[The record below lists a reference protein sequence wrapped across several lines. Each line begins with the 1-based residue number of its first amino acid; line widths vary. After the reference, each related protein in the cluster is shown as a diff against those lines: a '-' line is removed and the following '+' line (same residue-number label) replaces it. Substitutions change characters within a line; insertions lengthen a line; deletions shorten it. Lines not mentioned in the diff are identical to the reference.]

1 MSDITCEYTILG
13 EENRT
18 GYFLLPSQTTL
29 TQLVEFVTQHCCST
43 EFVLKNYRK
52 EEITTSEQLQQLLNV
67 ADQFVFPLLIEPVAQ
82 EAKKEE
88 EPIQEE
94 ESENNIPL
102 VGPIC
107 TRILDNFGIE
117 IHVEDGFDPRDVIR
131 QLPCFIAPLVEM
143 RYQEFL
149 NKPTSVEPFI
159 RILAN
164 MTDEPFDDLMAEVQH
179 TLTVLKQQSE
189 VSVPQEESSPEEEKP
204 EEELREEPA
213 PEEEKEEKEEVV
225 HPAYCDHCRITI
237 KGIRYK
243 CIQCPDYDLCEGC
256 EEKQSQE
263 SFHEAKHVFAKV
275 YKPSFQPLPA
285 HLMRPLPFVP
295 FIPGAIRCRRGSIPR
310 GPAPHRHEHNR
321 PYQRLEQLENTVKQL
336 QEQIN
341 RLQ

>member
-1 MSDITCEYTILG
+1 MSDITCEYTVLG

-18 GYFLLPSQTTL
+18 GYFLLPSHTTL
-29 TQLVEFVTQHCCST
+29 AQLVEFVTQHCCST
-43 EFVLKNYRK
+43 AFILKNYRK

-67 ADQFVFPLLIEPVAQ
+67 ADQFVFPLLIEPVA
-82 EAKKEE
+82 EAKQEE
-88 EPIQEE
+88 ESVCEE
-94 ESENNIPL
+94 ESENDNVPL

-107 TRILDNFGIE
+107 ARILDNFGIE
-117 IHVEDGFDPRDVIR
+117 IHVDDGFDPRDVIR

-149 NKPTSVEPFI
+149 DNPASVEPFI

-179 TLTVLKQQSE
+179 TLTMLKQQSD

-204 EEELREEPA
+204 EEEVREEPA
-213 PEEEKEEKEEVV
+213 EEEEKEQVE
-225 HPAYCDHCRITI
+225 HPAYCDHCQTTI

-243 CIQCPDYDLCEGC
+243 CIQCPDYDLCEVC

-263 SFHEAKHVFAKV
+263 SFHEAKHVFAKI
-275 YKPSFQPLPA
+275 YKPSFQPLPV
-285 HLMRPLPFVP
+285 HLMRPLPFVS
-295 FIPGAIRCRRGSIPR
+295 FIPEVVRCQRGSIPR
-310 GPAPHRHEHNR
+310 GPVPRRHEGNRPFPHR
-321 PYQRLEQLENTVKQL
+321 LEELENAVKQL

-341 RLQ
+341 KLQ